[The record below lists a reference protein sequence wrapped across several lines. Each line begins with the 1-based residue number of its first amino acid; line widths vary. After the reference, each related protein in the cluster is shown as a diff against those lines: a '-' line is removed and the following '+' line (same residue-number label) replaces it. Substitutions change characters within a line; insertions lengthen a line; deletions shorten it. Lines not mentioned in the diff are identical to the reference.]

1 MRWLKLLIRI
11 LGWLLTP
18 LIAWAA
24 CVLGAWLG
32 LVLARWIE
40 RPTQGLL
47 VAAGAGVVAGFTTL
61 LLWIRVLRRSPKLRH
76 TLHVTREGI
85 PEPADVMA
93 LVHPEQAPPEPSE

>member
-18 LIAWAA
+18 LMAWAA

-32 LVLARWIE
+32 LLIARWIKQ
-40 RPTQGLL
+40 PTDGLL
-47 VAAGAGVVAGFTTL
+47 LAAGAGVVAGFSAL
-61 LLWIRVLRRSPKLRH
+61 LLWMRLLRRSPKLRH

-85 PEPADVMA
+85 PEPADVLA
-93 LVHPEQAPPEPSE
+93 LVHPEEAPPEHTE